1 MKKKKKK
8 IFKLIKEL
16 PWLNQGT
23 MIEFD
28 IETEEI
34 FILNEA
40 NWYIQPSDWQY
51 EILEEIIN
59 SQKKW
64 MVNWNSIKYLFNK
77 LI

>member
-1 MKKKKKK
+1 MKKKMKK

-59 SQKKW
+59 SQKNEW
-64 MVNWNSIKYLFNK
+64 
-77 LI
+77 LIEIL